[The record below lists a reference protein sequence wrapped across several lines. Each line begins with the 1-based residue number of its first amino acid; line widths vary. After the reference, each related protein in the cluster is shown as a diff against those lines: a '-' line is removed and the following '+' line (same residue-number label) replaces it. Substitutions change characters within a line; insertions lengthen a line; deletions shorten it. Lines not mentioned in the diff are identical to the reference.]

1 MYLFLLIIF
10 DYPFHNVCLLFP
22 FLFRHGMPAVPRQ
35 AIRKESCW
43 TISNITAGNREQI
56 QEAMKSTMNM
66 ASFSTEPFLTIND
79 LMMCIFFIFFWV
91 F

>member
-1 MYLFLLIIF
+1 
-10 DYPFHNVCLLFP
+10 
-22 FLFRHGMPAVPRQ
+22 MPAVPRQ

-79 LMMCIFFIFFWV
+79 LMMCISFGFSDTNFCVYCMSNQYIF
-91 F
+91 